1 MLTTRMAATVI
12 GVLFLAADGAGAA
25 GLLVGGRLVS
35 APVDV
40 ATLQAHGN
48 RVVGAALLTLLMGVL
63 LALIPVVGFPVF
75 RRYDE
80 VLATGYL
87 VFRGAL
93 EMIGYAATA
102 FVWLAMARVALV
114 PAGPGTSG
122 VINALAR
129 LPDAAINPYVDII
142 FGLGALM
149 LSWLLLRARLV
160 PGWLAIWGLAGGA
173 LYLAQGVAAAFGSGW
188 GPLVVPL
195 ALQEI
200 TLAIWLIVKGFTE
213 HIAADTGREREP
225 QLSR

>member
-1 MLTTRMAATVI
+1 MLTTRTTATVI
-12 GVLFLAADGAGAA
+12 GVLFLAADAAGAA
-25 GLLVGGRLVS
+25 ASLIGGRLVS

-40 ATLQAHGN
+40 AALQAHGN
-48 RVVGAALLTLLMGVL
+48 RVVAAALLTLLMGVL

-102 FVWLAMARVALV
+102 FVLLAMASV
-114 PAGPGTSG
+114 PAGPGGSS
-122 VINALAR
+122 VINTLAK
-129 LPDAAINPYVDII
+129 LPDAAITPYVDII
-142 FGLGALM
+142 FALAALM

-160 PGWLAIWGLAGGA
+160 PGWLAIWGLAGGV
-173 LYLAQGVAAAFGSGW
+173 LYFAQGAAAAFGSGW
-188 GPLVVPL
+188 GPLMIPL
-195 ALQEI
+195 AVQEI

-213 HIAADTGREREP
+213 HIAAEADREREL